1 MGAKGPPIQ
10 LELDLPTPGRGE
22 APRPDRA
29 EVEAAAARRAN
40 ESPAWTD
47 RLMEAICET
56 ENVETAARAV
66 MRNKG
71 APGVDGLAVVQL
83 PELLAKRWPQIAREL
98 VEDRY
103 RPQPARRVRIPK
115 PDGGERALGIPTVL
129 DRMIQQAILQRLQ
142 PEWDATFSEHSFGFR
157 PRRSSHPAV
166 AAAPA
171 YVMAC
176 HEHVVDIDLAKFFDP
191 VDHDPLMAQVP

>member
-1 MGAKGPPIQ
+1 MAAKRPPIQ

-22 APRPDRA
+22 APRPDPA

-83 PELLAKRWPQIAREL
+83 PVLLAKRWPQIAREL
-98 VEDRY
+98 FYNRY
-103 RPQPARRVRIPK
+103 RHQTMRLVRIPK
-115 PDGGERALGIPTVL
+115 P
-129 DRMIQQAILQRLQ
+129 
-142 PEWDATFSEHSFGFR
+142 FG
-157 PRRSSHPAV
+157 
-166 AAAPA
+166 
-171 YVMAC
+171 
-176 HEHVVDIDLAKFFDP
+176 
-191 VDHDPLMAQVP
+191 